1 VERLHTIRTTSKIK
15 RCRSTIFYVLE
26 RNSRKLIIWK
36 QVACMCCFFPRHV
49 PAAAQ
54 CKYLAISTSL
64 PRVIL
69 LMRQRSLDN
78 KWQNAEIC
86 VTLDCVD
93 FAVLVYLLW
102 CNVSESHLFARLC
115 RCVGGIFSVS
125 WTTCGRA
132 PKQALQQHWI
142 GAATGEVGKTET
154 EEQMGHDVLSMPF
167 VAPCQ

>member
-1 VERLHTIRTTSKIK
+1 
-15 RCRSTIFYVLE
+15 
-26 RNSRKLIIWK
+26 
-36 QVACMCCFFPRHV
+36 
-49 PAAAQ
+49 
-54 CKYLAISTSL
+54 
-64 PRVIL
+64 
-69 LMRQRSLDN
+69 MRQRSLDN